1 MNSVYSMCPHD
12 EHRAAVLFSAWP
24 ETKKD
29 IRWTQ
34 RTAFAS
40 LCLCKFNLIKSSRD
54 THFAYG
60 PYRISSASAQ
70 QRRTFCIICN
80 HIECTKILSI
90 VYAADKQTKNGKIII
105 TIILC
110 TDKRFFWLTLIVFL
124 AHSFVETRTNEDGRT
139 GKALKYRSLLSINS
153 VEGEI
158 NQTTMD
164 VLLHGKWKLYQEHL
178 KWTN

>member
-1 MNSVYSMCPHD
+1 MLSYCIFMNSVYSMCPHD

-70 QRRTFCIICN
+70 QQRTFCIICN

-90 VYAADKQTKNGKIII
+90 VYAADKQTKKQKNNNNNHSVHRQ
-105 TIILC
+105 TI
-110 TDKRFFWLTLIVFL
+110 FL
-124 AHSFVETRTNEDGRT
+124 AHTHRFSGAFVYRNTDEWRWTDG
-139 GKALKYRSLLSINS
+139 
-153 VEGEI
+153 
-158 NQTTMD
+158 
-164 VLLHGKWKLYQEHL
+164 
-178 KWTN
+178 